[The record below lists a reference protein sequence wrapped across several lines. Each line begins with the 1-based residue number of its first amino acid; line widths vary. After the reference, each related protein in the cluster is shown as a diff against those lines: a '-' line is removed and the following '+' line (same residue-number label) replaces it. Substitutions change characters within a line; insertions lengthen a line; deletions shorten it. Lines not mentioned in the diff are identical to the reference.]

1 MIELT
6 PKRDPNRC
14 LGSFVGLAVGDA
26 IGAPLEFSPRGTFK
40 PIDDMVEGGYFKLKM
55 GEWTDD
61 TAMALCLA
69 DSLLHTNGFDAK
81 DQMNHYSKWF
91 LEGVFSC
98 RDQAFGMGQ
107 TFMNSI
113 IKYHL
118 TGDPFSGMSNPKRP
132 GNGCIMRLAP
142 IPIFFYPDL
151 EKIIR
156 YSGESSKLTHGMP
169 ESIFASRL
177 FGEILALALAGK
189 SKEEILFSSQID
201 DPNCPGI
208 ISEISRG
215 TYRSKSESEIE
226 STFFAGKCL
235 EAALWCFLNSDNFR
249 DAILKAA
256 NLGGDADSTAAVCG
270 QVAGAYYGID
280 SIPKHWQ
287 DALAKKDLIFS
298 IAQQLLEH

>member
-1 MIELT
+1 MIELP
-6 PKRDPNRC
+6 PKKDPNRC

-26 IGAPLEFSPRGTFK
+26 VGAPLEFSPRGTFE
-40 PIDDMVEGGYFKLKM
+40 PIEDMIEGGYFTLKT

-69 DSLLHTNGFDAK
+69 DSLLHMNGFDAK
-81 DQMNHYSKWF
+81 DQMEHYSRWF
-91 LEGVFSC
+91 LNGEFSC
-98 RDQAFGMGQ
+98 RDRAFGMGQ

-113 IKYHL
+113 IKYHM
-118 TGDPFSGMSNPKRP
+118 TGDPFSGASSPQRP

-142 IPIFFYPDL
+142 IPIFFYPDH
-151 EKIIR
+151 ENIIR
-156 YSGESSKLTHGMP
+156 YSGESSRVTHGMP

-201 DPNCPGI
+201 SPDCPEI
-208 ISEISRG
+208 ISAISRG
-215 TYRSKSESEIE
+215 TYRLKNESDIE

-235 EAALWCFLNSDNFR
+235 EAALWCFLNTDNFR

-270 QVAGAYYGID
+270 QVAGAFYGID
-280 SIPKHWQ
+280 SIPQSWQ
-287 DALAKKDLIFS
+287 DALAKKELIFS
-298 IAQQLLEH
+298 MARRLTEH

>member
-1 MIELT
+1 MVEL
-6 PKRDPNRC
+6 PLKKDPSRC

-26 IGAPLEFSPRGTFK
+26 VGAPLEFSPRGTFE
-40 PIDDMVEGGYFKLKM
+40 PIDDMVDGGYFKLKA

-69 DSLLHTNGFDAK
+69 DSLLGMNGFDAK
-81 DQMNHYSKWF
+81 DQMDHYSRWF
-91 LEGVFSC
+91 LEGLFSC
-98 RDQAFGMGQ
+98 RDHAFGMGQ

-113 IKYHL
+113 VKYHG
-118 TGDPFSGMSNPKRP
+118 TGDPFAGASRPQRP

-142 IPIFFYPDL
+142 VPIFFYPDL
-151 EKIIR
+151 DKIIR
-156 YSGESSKLTHGMP
+156 YAGESSRVTHGMP

-177 FGEILALALAGK
+177 FGRMLALALAGK
-189 SKEEILFSSQID
+189 SKEEVLFTSNAD
-201 DPNCPGI
+201 ERECPEIIRGI
-208 ISEISRG
+208 ARG
-215 TYRSKSESEIE
+215 DYRAKKESDIE

-235 EAALWCFLNSDNFR
+235 EAALWCFLNTDNFR

-280 SIPKHWQ
+280 AIPQ
-287 DALAKKDLIFS
+287 DWRDSLAKKELIFS
-298 IAQQLLEH
+298 MAGRLAEH

>member
-1 MIELT
+1 MIELP
-6 PKRDPNRC
+6 PKKDPNRC

-26 IGAPLEFSPRGTFK
+26 VGAPLEFSHRGTFR
-40 PIDDMVEGGYFKLKM
+40 PIEDMIEGGYFNLKT

-69 DSLLHTNGFDAK
+69 ESLLRMNGFDAK
-81 DQMNHYSKWF
+81 DQMDHYSRWF
-91 LEGVFSC
+91 LDGVFSC
-98 RDQAFGMGQ
+98 KDRAFGMGQ

-113 IKYHL
+113 IKYHM
-118 TGDPFSGMSNPKRP
+118 TGDPFSGMSRPKRP

-156 YSGESSKLTHGMP
+156 YSGESSKTTHGMP
-169 ESIFASRL
+169 ESIYASRL
-177 FGEILALALAGK
+177 FGEILGLALAGK
-189 SKEEILFSSQID
+189 SKEEILFSNQIGD
-201 DPNCPGI
+201 SDCPEI
-208 ISEISRG
+208 ISGISCG
-215 TYRSKSESEIE
+215 NYRSKPESEIE

-235 EAALWCFLNSDNFR
+235 EAALWCFLNTDNFR

-280 SIPKHWQ
+280 SIPQNWK
-287 DALAKKDLIFS
+287 DVLVKKELIFS

>member
-1 MIELT
+1 MELP
-6 PKRDPNRC
+6 PKKDPNRC
-14 LGSFVGLAVGDA
+14 LGSFIGLAVGDA
-26 IGAPLEFSPRGTFK
+26 VGAPLEFSPRGTFE
-40 PIDDMVEGGYFKLKM
+40 PIKDMIEGGYFNLKT

-69 DSLLHTNGFDAK
+69 DSLIHMNGFDAK
-81 DQMNHYSKWF
+81 DQMDHYSRWF
-91 LEGVFSC
+91 LNGEFSC
-98 RDQAFGMGQ
+98 RKEAFGMGQ

-113 IKYHL
+113 IKYHI
-118 TGDPFSGMSNPKRP
+118 TGDPYIGTSRPKRP

-151 EKIIR
+151 EKIIH
-156 YSGESSKLTHGMP
+156 YSGESSKTTHGMP

-177 FGEILALALAGK
+177 FGQILALALAGK
-189 SKEEILFSSQID
+189 SKEEILFSSQMD
-201 DPNCPGI
+201 DPDCPEI
-208 ISEISRG
+208 ISEIAHG
-215 TYRSKSESEIE
+215 NYRSKPDSEIE

-235 EAALWCFLNSDNFR
+235 EAALWCFLKTDNFR

-280 SIPKHWQ
+280 SIPQSWQ
-287 DALAKKDLIFS
+287 DALAKKALIFS
-298 IAQQLLEH
+298 MAQRLWEH

>member
-1 MIELT
+1 MIGLPT
-6 PKRDPNRC
+6 KKDPNRC
-14 LGSFVGLAVGDA
+14 LGSFIGLAVGDA
-26 IGAPLEFSPRGTFK
+26 VGAPLEFSPRGTFK
-40 PIDDMVEGGYFKLKM
+40 PIEDMIEGGYFTLKI

-69 DSLLHTNGFDAK
+69 DSLLNKNGFDAK
-81 DQMNHYSKWF
+81 DQMDHYSKWF
-91 LEGVFSC
+91 LEGLFSC
-98 RDQAFGMGQ
+98 RNEAFGMGQ

-113 IKYHL
+113 IQYHI
-118 TGDPFSGMSNPKRP
+118 TGDPYIGMSRPKRP

-142 IPIFFYPDL
+142 IPIYYYPDL

-156 YSGESSKLTHGMP
+156 YSGESSKTTHGMP

-189 SKEEILFSSQID
+189 SKEEILFSSQIE
-201 DPNCPGI
+201 DPDCPEI
-208 ISEISRG
+208 ISGIARG
-215 TYRSKSESEIE
+215 NYSTKPESEIE

-235 EAALWCFLNSDNFR
+235 EAALWCFLKTDNFR

-280 SIPKHWQ
+280 SIPQNWQ
-287 DALAKKDLIFS
+287 EALAKKETIFS